1 MTFDGSGTIT
11 GLAAGGLPNGAVTA
25 DDLAAGA
32 ARANFGA
39 GAVLQVVN
47 ATYSTQ
53 SSTTSGS
60 YVDTGL
66 TASITPSSSSS
77 KILVIVHQTGIGK
90 NSGGGSYRIAL
101 NLLRASTQL
110 TQFEI
115 GSGYTSTSLINI
127 VGGTG
132 VCYLDSPSTT
142 SSITYKT
149 QYKGFDGG
157 QVFTQYDGSTSSI
170 TLMEIAG

>member
-1 MTFDGSGTIT
+1 MTRAVNTALAGSG
-11 GLAAGGLPNGAVTA
+11 G
-25 DDLAAGA
+25 
-32 ARANFGA
+32 
-39 GAVLQVVN
+39 VLQVVN

-53 SSTTSGS
+53 SSTTSTS
-60 YVDTGL
+60 YIDTGL

-90 NSGGGSYRIAL
+90 NAGGGGYRIAL

-115 GSGYTSTSLINI
+115 GSAYNASSSVAI

-142 SSITYKT
+142 SSTTYKT

-157 QVFTQYDGSTSSI
+157 QVFTQYDNSTSSI

>member
-1 MTFDGSGTIT
+1 MTRAVNTALAGSG
-11 GLAAGGLPNGAVTA
+11 G
-25 DDLAAGA
+25 
-32 ARANFGA
+32 
-39 GAVLQVVN
+39 VLQVVN

-53 SSTTSGS
+53 SSTTSTS
-60 YVDTGL
+60 YIDTGL

-90 NSGGGSYRIAL
+90 VAGGGGYRIAI
-101 NLLRASTQL
+101 NLLRGSTQL
-110 TQFEI
+110 TQFEL
-115 GSGYTSTSLINI
+115 GSAYTSSSLINI
-127 VGGTG
+127 IGGTG

-142 SSITYKT
+142 SSTTYKT

-157 QVFTQYDGSTSSI
+157 TVYTQYDSCTSSI